1 MKKRL
6 IAFLSILSLFLTVPT
21 FSVNATAKAGAKC
34 NKAGITSVA
43 SGKTYTC
50 VKSGKKLVWNKGVSK
65 SNNSGNLGRDWA
77 SIRST
82 DAGFINEYNGW
93 TTYEKDLS
101 GKLGEIQSAYFN
113 YARASGM
120 YRIAK
125 YQLGTSRPTAT
136 LSNNSSDL
144 PSNQCQI
151 SDPPNASAAR
161 GFPTLL
167 NSSFR
172 EYLNSRK
179 VPGPKMIV
187 QVIPIS
193 APDSAKSVKSPGE
206 DYDVYLDFIKSWA
219 EYSSDGESNI
229 QIRVPKN
236 YLPFS
241 KNLATYGLTHM
252 NNFDNPENIRFA
264 NDLISEV
271 DPAIDF
277 SGTDAVLVVVPPG
290 TQHRVFQQAVVKDF
304 NTSEG
309 KIKSGMTTTPLTLT
323 GLDQLDDANKR
334 LSNFIVPYWW
344 LHEFYHAGYGLM
356 DHHGPQGSTDKYGLG
371 EWTLMSGN
379 GGDLSA
385 WEKWILGFITDSQVH
400 CLNTTQSQT
409 RWIAPSSVKTNEKKL
424 IVIPITQTKGI
435 IIESIRPA
443 GLYYKIPKA
452 SNGVL
457 IYVADLDVRDPGLE
471 LKLVLPND
479 RNPDQP
485 PTWLSQAT
493 LRQGESVVSNGH
505 KITIVESGTFGDVV
519 KIDKVA

>member
-1 MKKRL
+1 MNKRL
-6 IAFLSILSLFLTVPT
+6 IAFLSILSLSLPLTP
-21 FSVNATAKAGAKC
+21 VNAAVKVGAKC
-34 NKAGITSVA
+34 TKVGITSVA
-43 SGKTYTC
+43 SSKTYTC
-50 VKSGKKLVWNKGVSK
+50 IKSGKKLVWNKGVSK
-65 SNNSGNLGRDWA
+65 SNNSGNLGRDWSA
-77 SIRST
+77 IRST
-82 DAGFINEYNGW
+82 DAGFINEYSGW
-93 TTYEKDLS
+93 MTYEKDLS
-101 GKLGEIQSAYFN
+101 GKLGGIQSAYIN
-113 YARASGM
+113 HVGASGM
-120 YRIAK
+120 FRIAK
-125 YQLGTSRPTAT
+125 YELGTSRPTAT
-136 LSNNSSDL
+136 LSSISSDIL
-144 PSNQCQI
+144 INQCQI

-161 GFPTLL
+161 GFPNLR
-167 NSSFR
+167 SSNFR
-172 EYLNSRK
+172 DYIDSVK

-187 QVIPIS
+187 QVIPIF

-229 QIRVPKN
+229 QIKVPKN

-264 NDLISEV
+264 IDLISEV

-304 NTSEG
+304 NTNEG

-323 GLDQLDDANKR
+323 GLDQLDNANKR

-356 DHHGPQGSTDKYGLG
+356 DHHGPEGSTDKYGLG

-385 WEKWILGFITDSQVH
+385 WEKWMLGFITDSQVH

-409 RWIAPSSVKTNEKKL
+409 RWIAPSSVKTKEKKL
-424 IVIPITQTKGI
+424 IVIPLSQTKGI
-435 IIESIRPA
+435 VIESIRPA
-443 GLYYKIPKA
+443 GLYYKIPKL

-457 IYVADLDVRDPGLE
+457 VYEVNLDVRDPGLE
-471 LKLVLPND
+471 LKLVLPTN

-493 LRQGESVVSNGH
+493 LREGESVVSNGH

-519 KIDKVA
+519 KVQKVA